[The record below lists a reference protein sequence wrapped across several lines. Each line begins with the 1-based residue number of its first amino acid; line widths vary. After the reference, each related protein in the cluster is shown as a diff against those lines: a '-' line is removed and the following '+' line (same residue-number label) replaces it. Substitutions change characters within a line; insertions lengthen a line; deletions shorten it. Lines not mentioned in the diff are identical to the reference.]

1 MSYSRNAAVDYA
13 EKNWK
18 TNCHDGV
25 ISIIGAPII
34 SVEAKKREF
43 GLTPPSA
50 WSVEWMRNFQHDDGH
65 GRLVTEQ
72 EAAAFVGPGRS
83 IVFLQG
89 WAGLGDCAHFLT
101 SCLTAGGV
109 RDLKS
114 DFVPYVNSFLRN
126 LPFTKIVGDELSQDG
141 TRRII
146 EKRIMKQGDVILYFA
161 VPGPG
166 AELGGGYVHSA
177 IFVSP
182 STISCHTI
190 SRWDEPWD
198 APHDG
203 VGFRFTLVHFSHDDP
218 PIPEDAILAGWW
230 EMNWRGTP
238 YFYFFER
245 GRAWYT
251 KSRPTSKGNPGLR
264 TGTGYYFE
272 PRVASRSDFLI
283 CWNETGAVEEFAISP
298 NRQSLT
304 GTWNGS
310 EQITGHRL

>member
-1 MSYSRNAAVDYA
+1 
-13 EKNWK
+13 
-18 TNCHDGV
+18 
-25 ISIIGAPII
+25 
-34 SVEAKKREF
+34 
-43 GLTPPSA
+43 
-50 WSVEWMRNFQHDDGH
+50 
-65 GRLVTEQ
+65 
-72 EAAAFVGPGRS
+72 
-83 IVFLQG
+83 
-89 WAGLGDCAHFLT
+89 
-101 SCLTAGGV
+101 
-109 RDLKS
+109 LKS

-141 TRRII
+141 TRRVI
-146 EKRIMKQGDVILYFA
+146 EKRIMKQGDVILYLA

-272 PRVASRSDFLI
+272 PRVASSSDFLI

-298 NRQSLT
+298 DRRSLT